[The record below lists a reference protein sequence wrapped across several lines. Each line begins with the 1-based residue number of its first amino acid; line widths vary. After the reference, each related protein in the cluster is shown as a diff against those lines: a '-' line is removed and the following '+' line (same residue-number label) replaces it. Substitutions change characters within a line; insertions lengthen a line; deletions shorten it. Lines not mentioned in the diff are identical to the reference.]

1 MRSFLALVAFV
12 AFVSAQTGVFEPADF
27 NVTKALI
34 ANGINVSAIP
44 QLSGLVERTSLSSC
58 SIACSSLKLIYGS
71 EKLLSEQ
78 TPTYDTFTS
87 TYWAAQQGELHPRC
101 IFEPSSTIEVSS
113 LVLLSR
119 LTQCPFA
126 VKGGG
131 HAAFAGTSSIE
142 GGIAVSMKRFNTVA
156 ASNDKK
162 YANVGPGNLW
172 IDVYNKLEK
181 SGLGV
186 VGGRMA
192 PVGVPGL
199 VLGGGIS
206 FFSNKVGW
214 ACDNVA
220 AYEVVTA
227 SGLVVTATPAAFP
240 DLYWALRGGGG
251 NFGIVTNFKLDAFPL
266 GQMWGGQRIFTENN
280 FNSVL
285 DALYNFAV
293 TGSSKDTDGAEIVS
307 FGFTPS
313 IGKIAIVQT
322 HYAQPI
328 ANPPIFNEIRALSP
342 VMDDTAFG
350 TLANM
355 TMKMNGGR
363 AEEALGNRQ
372 TMWDVSL
379 KVDRELYTY
388 LVDTFYTLLPE
399 IQAVEGLSP
408 YISIQAITEG
418 QLKGM
423 QKNGGN
429 ALGLD
434 AGKGP
439 YFVMNMSAWWKKAS
453 DDATV
458 LKFFS
463 TVMKNVKAYAEGKD
477 LDNDYIYMNYASE
490 FEDPLASYGSANMAK
505 LIAVSKK
512 YDPAQVFQKLHP
524 GYFKLG
530 QGAPNKNMQ

>member
-1 MRSFLALVAFV
+1 MRSFIPLGAFV
-12 AFVSAQTGVFEPADF
+12 ASVSAQTGAFEPADF
-27 NVTKALI
+27 NVTEALI
-34 ANGINVSAIP
+34 ANGVNVSAIP
-44 QLSGLVERTSLSSC
+44 QLSGLVERSALSGC

-71 EKLLSEQ
+71 GKLLSEQ
-78 TPTYDTFTS
+78 TSAYDAFTA
-87 TYWAAQQGELHPRC
+87 TYWAAQQGALNPQC
-101 IFEPSSTIEVSS
+101 IFEPSNTVEVSS
-113 LVLLSR
+113 LVLISR

-131 HAAFAGTSSIE
+131 HAAFAGASSIE
-142 GGIAVSMKRFNTVA
+142 GGITVSMKRFNTVA

-172 IDVYNKLEK
+172 VDVYTKLEK

-227 SGLVVTATPAAFP
+227 SGLVVTATPTKFP

-280 FNSVL
+280 FTGVL
-285 DALYNFAV
+285 DALYNFAL
-293 TGSSKDTDGAEIVS
+293 TGSSKDTDAAEIVS
-307 FGFTPS
+307 FGFESS
-313 IGKIAIVQT
+313 IGKMAIVQT
-322 HYAQPI
+322 HYAQPV
-328 ANPPIFNEIRALSP
+328 ADPPVFAEIRALSP

-355 TMKMNGGR
+355 TMKMNGGS
-363 AEEALGNRQ
+363 AEEELGNRQ

-388 LVDTFYTLLPE
+388 LVNTYYTLLPD
-399 IQAVEGLSP
+399 IQNVEGLSP

-434 AGKGP
+434 ASKGP
-439 YFVMNMSAWWKKAS
+439 YFVMNMSAWWNKAS
-453 DDATV
+453 DDAAV

-463 TVMKNVKAYAEGKD
+463 TVMNKVKAYAKSKG

-490 FEDPLASYGSANMAK
+490 FQDPLASYGSANVAK

-530 QGAPNKNMQ
+530 QGAPNKNMP

>member
-1 MRSFLALVAFV
+1 MRSFIPLGAFV
-12 AFVSAQTGVFEPADF
+12 ASVTAQTGAFEPADF
-27 NVTKALI
+27 NVTEALI
-34 ANGINVSAIP
+34 ANGVNVSAIP
-44 QLSGLVERTSLSSC
+44 QLSGLVERTALSGC
-58 SIACSSLKLIYGS
+58 SVACSSLKLIYGS
-71 EKLLSEQ
+71 GKLVSEQ
-78 TPTYDTFTS
+78 TSAYDAFTG
-87 TYWAAQQGELHPRC
+87 TYWAAQQGALNPRC
-101 IFEPSSTIEVSS
+101 IFEPSSTVEVSS
-113 LVLLSR
+113 LVLISR

-131 HAAFAGTSSIE
+131 HAAFAGASSIE
-142 GGIAVSMKRFNTVA
+142 GGITVSMKRFNTVA
-156 ASNDKK
+156 ASNDRK

-172 IDVYNKLEK
+172 VDVYTKLEK

-227 SGLVVTATPAAFP
+227 SGLVVIATPTTYP
-240 DLYWALRGGGG
+240 DLYWALRGGSG

-280 FNSVL
+280 FTGVL

-293 TGSSKDTDGAEIVS
+293 TGSSKDTDAAEIVS
-307 FGFTPS
+307 FGFNPS
-313 IGKIAIVQT
+313 IGKMAIVQT
-322 HYAQPI
+322 HYARPV
-328 ANPPIFNEIRALSP
+328 ADPPVFAEIRALSP

-355 TMKMNGGR
+355 TMKMNGGS
-363 AEEALGNRQ
+363 AEEELGNRQ

-388 LVDTFYTLLPE
+388 LVDTYYTLLPD
-399 IQAVEGLSP
+399 IQDVEGLSP

-434 AGKGP
+434 ASKGP
-439 YFVMNMSAWWKKAS
+439 YFVMNMSAWWNKAS
-453 DDATV
+453 DDAAV

-463 TVMKNVKAYAEGKD
+463 TVMDKIKAYAKSKG

-490 FEDPLASYGSANMAK
+490 FQNPLASYGSANVAK

-512 YDPAQVFQKLHP
+512 YDPTQVFQKLHP

-530 QGAPNKNMQ
+530 QGAPNKNMP